1 MADEE
6 TRVQQTDRD
15 DDGPDR
21 VGLIVSLAILL
32 TFLAMWQLG
41 GSNLNSP
48 LALPYLMAQVAL
60 ISVIIWQVCD
70 PFADA
75 AQWIGE
81 TFRLP
86 GSVRGAT
93 LDAIASSM
101 PELFSGIFFVV
112 VALNSV
118 QSGDEHQAARIAA
131 GAEGFSSTIATCAGS
146 AVYNMILIPA
156 FCALVISFTRKERP
170 TIDVDDEVISRDGV
184 WFVCCQILLIF
195 FLFQDSMTWWM
206 GSIFL
211 LLYLMY
217 VLQLCGDARKYRIV
231 RTLLKARFEQH
242 GPDESAG
249 IVVKALKSEGLK
261 VAPAMIVRAQEDFV
275 ENGLARVDDDT
286 IVEGEAGA
294 FFGCFSIP
302 LNRASV
308 WGIIICT
315 TIMAAVACYFLV
327 EATIATAK
335 VLRVDAFFVAVIL
348 AAAASSVPDTFL
360 AIAAAKRGDD
370 SGAVSNAFGSNIF
383 DICICLSIPLF
394 VNSYLTGWEPVSL
407 LQDGK
412 PMAGLMGLRI
422 LLVALTIANLAIMW
436 HNRQI
441 TRFKALVMCG
451 LYALF
456 IAYAVLESQG
466 VLFSAAR

>member
-1 MADEE
+1 MSANQLNEQPDS
-6 TRVQQTDRD
+6 D
-15 DDGPDR
+15 DAGPNWI
-21 VGLIVSLAILL
+21 GLGISLAILL
-32 TFLAMWQLG
+32 SFLAFWQLG

-48 LALPYLMAQVAL
+48 YALPYLMAQVAL
-60 ISVIIWQVCD
+60 ISVDISQVCD

-81 TFRLP
+81 TFRIP
-86 GSVRGAT
+86 GSIRGAT

-101 PELFSGIFFVV
+101 PELFSGIFFVI
-112 VALNSV
+112 VALSAV
-118 QSGDEHQAARIAA
+118 ESGENNQAARIAA

-170 TIDVDDEVISRDGV
+170 TIDVDDEVISRDGI

-195 FLFQDSMTWWM
+195 FLFQDSMSWWM
-206 GSIFL
+206 GGVFL

-231 RTLLKARFEQH
+231 RSVLKKRFEQH
-242 GPDESAG
+242 GADESAG
-249 IVVKALKSEGLK
+249 AVMKALKAEGLK
-261 VAPAMIVRAQEDFV
+261 VGPAMIVRAQDDFA
-275 ENGLARVDDDT
+275 ENGLARVDDT
-286 IVEGEAGA
+286 EPPEGAAGA
-294 FFGCFSIP
+294 FFGCISIP
-302 LNRASV
+302 LTKATV
-308 WGIIICT
+308 WGIIVST

-327 EATIATAK
+327 EATIATAE
-335 VLRVDAFFVAVIL
+335 VLHVNAFFVAVIL

-360 AIAAAKRGDD
+360 AIAAARRGDD

-383 DICICLSIPLF
+383 DICICLSVPLF
-394 VNSYLTGWEPVSL
+394 VNSYLTGWAPVSL

-422 LLVALTIANLAIMW
+422 LLVALTVTNLAIMW

-441 TRFKALVMCG
+441 TRFKAFVMCG
-451 LYALF
+451 LYAVF

-466 VLFSAAR
+466 LLFSGD